1 MGPRLLGQAG
11 ETYSNECLGKQ
22 AYRTV
27 VPQNAVRGGEDAMA
41 HVGSDDKSERSPKS
55 KVGNQLAGSTVS
67 GGVVQAGVIHGDIN
81 LGASP
86 GFEPRV
92 PQQLP
97 APPTHFTNREAELA
111 ELDSL
116 LDPAASRLAPEVV
129 VVTGFAGVG
138 KTALALRWAAAHLD
152 RFTGG
157 QLFADLAGVGTAEP
171 ASVSRT
177 LGAFLRSA
185 GFPLHQIPADESE
198 RAALW
203 RSWTAQRAVLVVLD
217 NAHSAAQVRALIP
230 GSAASVVVVTSR
242 KRLAGL
248 AQGGARSVEVA
259 PLDLRSGLE
268 LLRRSIGGSRVEREP
283 DQARRLVSLC
293 GGLPI
298 AVCVAAAQLSSR
310 PVRSIQGAVRDLS
323 RRGSRLAVLS
333 RSEELSVRAV
343 FDSSYHDLPAEPA
356 RLYRLASLHPGE
368 VFSAHAAA
376 VLADVPLAEAT
387 RLLDVLVDAN
397 LLQETSE
404 DRYQFHDLVRQ
415 HAHEQAEAAG
425 EAGTGAMVRTRICEW
440 YLRAAQAA
448 VLAATG
454 SRRRKEY
461 AFTTTAPAFVLPEE
475 LESADGSWAW
485 LDVEQGAIVAA
496 MKAASEAGRP
506 ELAWHLADVTR
517 PLLRIRKDF
526 RLAQEVEREGLA
538 AARAWG
544 ERHAERSMLKRLAR
558 SCSELGDHAQAQ
570 GYAREAL
577 RLAEADQDARGTTS
591 ARKALAL
598 LLVDQGRYGEA
609 EGPLREIVDSYRVL
623 GRIRRRATTEI
634 TLGAVLLAL
643 GRPAEAAPFLE
654 SSVELL
660 GDLDPP
666 DEYNLARAR
675 AQLGQARIAL
685 GDLGV
690 ASTLLAAAL
699 AVLVRLGSRFEQ
711 ALVHEALADVS
722 LARDDDRGARRHLTS
737 AVTLLRTL
745 GSAQAD
751 RVARKIESG

>member
-1 MGPRLLGQAG
+1 MAG
-11 ETYSNECLGKQ
+11 VE
-22 AYRTV
+22 
-27 VPQNAVRGGEDAMA
+27 
-41 HVGSDDKSERSPKS
+41 SDDQYGRSPKI
-55 KVGNQLAGSTVS
+55 KVGNELAGSTVS

-81 LGASP
+81 LGAGP

-97 APPTHFTNREAELA
+97 PPPTHFTNREAELSA
-111 ELDSL
+111 LDLL
-116 LDPAASRLAPEVV
+116 LDPVTSRLAPEVV

-138 KTALALRWAAAHLD
+138 KTALTLRWAAAHRD

-157 QLFADLAGVGTAEP
+157 QLFADLASVVVVEP
-171 ASVSRT
+171 VSVSRT

-185 GFPLHQIPADESE
+185 GFPPHQIPADESE

-217 NAHSAAQVRALIP
+217 NAHSAAQVRGLIP
-230 GSAASVVVVTSR
+230 GSAASVVLVTSR

-248 AQGGARSVEVA
+248 AQGGARTIEVV

-268 LLRRSIGGSRVEREP
+268 LLRRSIGGPRVEREP

-323 RRGSRLAVLS
+323 RRGSRLTALS
-333 RSEELSVRAV
+333 QSEELSVRAV
-343 FDSSYHDLPAEPA
+343 FDSSFHDLPAEPA
-356 RLYRLASLHPGE
+356 RLYRLASLHPGDA
-368 VFSAHAAA
+368 FSSHAAA
-376 VLADVPLAEAT
+376 VLADAPVSVVT
-387 RLLDVLVDAN
+387 RLIDVLVDAN

-425 EAGTGAMVRTRICEW
+425 EADSAATAPMRICEW
-440 YLRAAQAA
+440 YLRAARAA

-454 SRRRKEY
+454 LRRRKAY
-461 AFTTTAPAFVLPEE
+461 TFTTTAPTFALPEE
-475 LESADGSWAW
+475 LESVDGSWAW
-485 LDVEQGAIVAA
+485 LDVEQGNIVAA
-496 MKAASEAGRP
+496 LKSAGSAGRP

-517 PLLRIRKDF
+517 PLLRVRKDF
-526 RLAQEVEREGLA
+526 QLAQEVEREGLA

-544 ERHAERSMLKRLAR
+544 ERRAERSMLKRLAR
-558 SCSELGDHAQAQ
+558 SCSELGDYAQAE
-570 GYAREAL
+570 GYARKAL
-577 RLAEADQDARGTTS
+577 RLAEADQDSRGATS
-591 ARKALAL
+591 ARKALTL
-598 LLVDQGRYGEA
+598 LLVDQGQYAEA
-609 EGPLREIVDSYRVL
+609 ESRLREIVDSYRAL
-623 GRIRRRATTEI
+623 GRIRSRATTEI

-643 GRPAEAAPFLE
+643 RQPAEAVPFLA

-660 GDLDPP
+660 SDLDPP

-675 AQLGQARIAL
+675 AQLGQARAAL
-685 GDLGV
+685 GDLEV
-690 ASTLLAAAL
+690 AAALLAAAL

-711 ALVHEALADVS
+711 ALVHEALADLD
-722 LARDDDRGARRHLTS
+722 LARGDVFGARRHLTT
-737 AVTLLRTL
+737 AATLLRTL
-745 GSAQAD
+745 GSVQAD
-751 RVARKIESG
+751 RIADKIEGMDS

>member
-1 MGPRLLGQAG
+1 
-11 ETYSNECLGKQ
+11 
-22 AYRTV
+22 
-27 VPQNAVRGGEDAMA
+27 MA
-41 HVGSDDKSERSPKS
+41 DVGSGDDSGRSPKIN
-55 KVGNQLAGSTVS
+55 VGNELAGSTVS

-81 LGASP
+81 LGAVP
-86 GFEPRV
+86 GFEPPRV
-92 PQQLP
+92 PRQLP
-97 APPTHFTNREAELA
+97 APPTHFTNRAAELTA
-111 ELDSL
+111 LDSL
-116 LDPAASRLAPEVV
+116 LDPATSRLAPEVV

-157 QLFADLAGVGTAEP
+157 QLFADLAGVGAAKP

-185 GFPLHQIPADESE
+185 GFPLHQIPADEAE

-203 RSWTAQRAVLVVLD
+203 RSWTAQQAVLVVLD

-230 GSAASVVVVTSR
+230 GSATSVVLVTSR

-248 AQGGARSVEVA
+248 VQGGARSVEVA
-259 PLDLRSGLE
+259 PLDMRSGLE
-268 LLRRSIGGSRVEREP
+268 LLRRSIGGSRVERES

-333 RSEELSVRAV
+333 QSEELSVRAV

-356 RLYRLASLHPGE
+356 RLYRLASLHPGDA
-368 VFSAHAAA
+368 FGYHAAA
-376 VLADVPLAEAT
+376 VLADAPLAEAT

-425 EAGTGAMVRTRICEW
+425 EAGSGSTVRTRICEW
-440 YLRAAQAA
+440 YLRAARAA

-475 LESADGSWAW
+475 LESVDGSWAW
-485 LDVEQGAIVAA
+485 LDVEQDTIVAA
-496 MKAASEAGRP
+496 MKSASGAGRP

-517 PLLRIRKDF
+517 PLLRVGSAAPSPITRTWTSTFVRLVFNRSTGPTADLTSRGASSRPTSAKPIPTASPNMMPGTSPNTSQNTSPTTSPSASPTTSAGTSLLRRCLVRPKIRTTGPYTVVDT
-526 RLAQEVEREGLA
+526 ASPVERPGSSEDERPAGA
-538 AARAWG
+538 ASNSLVR
-544 ERHAERSMLKRLAR
+544 LK
-558 SCSELGDHAQAQ
+558 
-570 GYAREAL
+570 
-577 RLAEADQDARGTTS
+577 LAEARVTD
-591 ARKALAL
+591 
-598 LLVDQGRYGEA
+598 
-609 EGPLREIVDSYRVL
+609 LRLTVV
-623 GRIRRRATTEI
+623 
-634 TLGAVLLAL
+634 
-643 GRPAEAAPFLE
+643 RP
-654 SSVELL
+654 
-660 GDLDPP
+660 
-666 DEYNLARAR
+666 
-675 AQLGQARIAL
+675 
-685 GDLGV
+685 
-690 ASTLLAAAL
+690 
-699 AVLVRLGSRFEQ
+699 
-711 ALVHEALADVS
+711 
-722 LARDDDRGARRHLTS
+722 
-737 AVTLLRTL
+737 
-745 GSAQAD
+745 
-751 RVARKIESG
+751 